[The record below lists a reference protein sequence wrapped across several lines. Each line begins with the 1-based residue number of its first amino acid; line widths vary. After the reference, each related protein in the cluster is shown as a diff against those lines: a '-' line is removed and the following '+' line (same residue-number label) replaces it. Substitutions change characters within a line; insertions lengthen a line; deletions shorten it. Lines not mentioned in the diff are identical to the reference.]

1 MIDFWQVKPMIKQLS
16 HLLPAALLIGAFCTS
31 AAAKMP
37 AWFAPRRN
45 ANSKV
50 IPVWPHLKVPMS
62 QRTRK
67 LHKWPTLTEYMAD
80 RHHAN
85 GCAVV
90 ICPGGGYVYE
100 AVHHE
105 GYAIAQWLNKFG
117 VSAFV
122 LNYRLPDGK
131 LPPSG
136 VPWPLQ
142 DVRRAVQIVR
152 AHAHKWHIN
161 PNDVGV
167 AGFSA
172 GGHVAAMAGTLFLPG
187 NPESPHRLDRYS
199 TRPDFLILGYPVI
212 SMIPG
217 ITHPGSHN
225 ALLGK
230 HCPLDVEKYFS
241 TNLMVSQLTP
251 PTFICVARNDTVVP
265 LANSFSFYHALKRD
279 HIPAVLHVYAT
290 GEHGFGLG
298 VPGTASTRW
307 PAACIRWMQK
317 MGFIN
322 R

>member
-1 MIDFWQVKPMIKQLS
+1 MRRK
-16 HLLPAALLIGAFCTS
+16 LPVIVGMAFLGLAVGAQAA
-31 AAAKMP
+31 MP
-37 AWFAPRRN
+37 AWFAPKRKPGT
-45 ANSKV
+45 KV
-50 IPVWPHLKVPMS
+50 IPVWPHLKVPMAE
-62 QRTRK
+62 RARK
-67 LHKWPTLTEYMAD
+67 FHRWPTLTEYLVKPD
-80 RHHAN
+80 VAN

-90 ICPGGGYVYE
+90 VCPGGGYSYE

-105 GYAIAQWLNKFG
+105 GYAIAQWLNKLG
-117 VSAFV
+117 ASAFV

-152 AHAHKWHIN
+152 AHAHAWHIN
-161 PNDVGV
+161 PHDVGV

-187 NPESPHRLDRYS
+187 NPDAHNPLNRFS

-225 ALLGK
+225 ALLGT

-241 TNLMVSQLTP
+241 ANLMVTKLTP
-251 PTFICVARNDTVVP
+251 PTFICVARNDPTVP
-265 LANSFSFYHALKRD
+265 LENSISFYRALKRE
-279 HIPAVLHVYAT
+279 HISVALHIYAT
-290 GEHGFGLG
+290 GKHGFGLG

-307 PAACIRWMQK
+307 PAACVKWLRRQ
-317 MGFIN
+317 GFIKG
-322 R
+322 

>member
-1 MIDFWQVKPMIKQLS
+1 MIVGIAFLGLAVGAQ
-16 HLLPAALLIGAFCTS
+16 AA
-31 AAAKMP
+31 MP
-37 AWFAPRRN
+37 AWFTPKRKPGT
-45 ANSKV
+45 KV
-50 IPVWPHLKVPMS
+50 IPVWPHLKVPMAE
-62 QRTRK
+62 RARK
-67 LHKWPTLTEYMAD
+67 FHRWPTLTEYLVKPPA
-80 RHHAN
+80 AN

-90 ICPGGGYVYE
+90 VCPGGGYRYE
-100 AVHHE
+100 AVRHE
-105 GYAIAQWLNKFG
+105 GYEIAEWLNSLG

-122 LNYRLPDGK
+122 LNYRLPDKK

-152 AHAHKWHIN
+152 AHAHAWHIN
-161 PNDVGV
+161 PHDVGV

-187 NPESPHRLDRYS
+187 NPDAPNRLNRFS

-225 ALLGK
+225 RLLGK

-241 TNLMVSQLTP
+241 ANLMVTQLTP
-251 PTFICVARNDTVVP
+251 PTFICVAKNDPTVP
-265 LANSFSFYHALKRD
+265 LQNSISFYHALKRE
-279 HIPAVLHVYAT
+279 HIPVALHIYAT
-290 GEHGFGLG
+290 GKHGFGLG

-307 PAACIRWMQK
+307 PAACVKWLRRQ
-317 MGFIN
+317 GFIKG
-322 R
+322 

>member
-1 MIDFWQVKPMIKQLS
+1 MKELS
-16 HLLPAALLIGAFCTS
+16 HFILAAFVIGGIATS
-31 AAAKMP
+31 GVAKMP
-37 AWFAPRRN
+37 AWFAPRRKPD
-45 ANSKV
+45 AKV
-50 IPVWPHLKVPMS
+50 IPVWPHLKVPMD
-62 QRTRK
+62 QRAWK
-67 LHKWPTLTEYMAD
+67 LHKWPTLTEYLVG
-80 RHHAN
+80 RQHAN

-105 GYAIAQWLNKFG
+105 GYAIAQWLNKLG

-122 LNYRLPDGK
+122 LNYRLPNGK

-152 AHAHKWHIN
+152 ANAHAWHIN

-187 NPESPHRLDRYS
+187 NPNAPRRIDRLS

-225 ALLGK
+225 ALLGE
-230 HCPLDVEKYFS
+230 HCPLGVEKYFS
-241 TNLMVSQLTP
+241 ANLMVTKLTP
-251 PTFICVARNDTVVP
+251 PAFICVARNDPIVP
-265 LANSFSFYHALKRD
+265 LENSFSFYRALKRE

-290 GEHGFGLG
+290 GKHGFGLG
-298 VPGTASTRW
+298 VPGTASVQW
-307 PAACIRWMQK
+307 PAACVQWLRQRGYIPR
-317 MGFIN
+317 
-322 R
+322 

>member
-1 MIDFWQVKPMIKQLS
+1 MLKARICMSVG
-16 HLLPAALLIGAFCTS
+16 LILIITAS
-31 AAAKMP
+31 LAAAMP
-37 AWFAPRRN
+37 PWFAPNRRPG
-45 ANSKV
+45 AKV
-50 IPVWPHLKVPMS
+50 IPVWPHLNIPAAK
-62 QRTRK
+62 RARN
-67 LHKWPTLTEYMAD
+67 LHLWPTLTEYRVD
-80 RHHAN
+80 KNRSN

-100 AVHHE
+100 AIHHE
-105 GYAIAQWLNKFG
+105 GYAIAAWLNKLG

-122 LNYRLPDGK
+122 LNYRLPHGK

-152 AHAHKWHIN
+152 AHARRWHIN
-161 PNDVGV
+161 PRDVGV

-187 NPESPHRLDRYS
+187 NPESPHPLDRLS

-217 ITHPGSHN
+217 ITHPGSHA
-225 ALLGK
+225 ALLGN

-241 TNLMVSQLTP
+241 ANLMVTKLTP

-265 LANSFSFYHALKRD
+265 LANSLSFYHALKRE
-279 HIPAVLHVYAT
+279 HIPVVLRMYST

-298 VPGTASTRW
+298 VPGTTSVKW
-307 PAACIRWMQK
+307 PLACARWMRS
-317 MGFIN
+317 MGFLGH
-322 R
+322 